1 MFDRTNNK
9 KLKSMKLKNGLNPIK
24 WFTSRILSVK
34 LTLIIALLL
43 VSLGAMA
50 KSPLATQKQIGMFLN
65 STTCVVLEN
74 DVNPYNAIIKDAV
87 EKHWK
92 TTPFEF
98 IDETE
103 FEIRR
108 FDSRYSFIVLMTNIY
123 DKDPSG
129 VSYNYISLVMGGN
142 EKDLNMMPELSNI
155 PLQYTDDN
163 SMDYSYAI
171 PSIVKFMQKHVR
183 MLEKKRFFI
192 SIYGL
197 KYYNKGGFNGK
208 QLLMN
213 KEKMAPDA
221 YSVEKI
227 NSVYPHFVKLLTTKE
242 IENEIASN
250 AKNTLFHFHV
260 GPNQDKVVGKCFEM
274 IFDVEGNL
282 YYYRS
287 RLITNENKD
296 GFNMKDFKRIR

>member
-1 MFDRTNNK
+1 MRTQKLIHKLITLFTTNYSK
-9 KLKSMKLKNGLNPIK
+9 KLVASIA
-24 WFTSRILSVK
+24 
-34 LTLIIALLL
+34 IALF
-43 VSLGAMA
+43 SIATFA
-50 KSPLATQKQIGMFLN
+50 NSPLATQKQIGMFLN

-74 DVNPYNAIIKDAV
+74 EVNPYNGFIKDAI

-103 FEIRR
+103 FEVRR
-108 FDSRYSFIVLMTNIY
+108 FDSRYSFLVLITNVY

-129 VSYNYISLVMGGN
+129 VSYNYLSLVLGGN
-142 EKDLNMMPELSNI
+142 AKNLTSMPELCNI
-155 PLQYTDDN
+155 PLQYADDN

-171 PSIVKFMQKHVR
+171 PAIVMFMQKHVKT
-183 MLEKKRFFI
+183 LEEKRFII
-192 SIYGL
+192 SIFGL
-197 KYYNKGGFNGK
+197 KYYSKRGFKGK

-213 KEKMAPDA
+213 KNKMAPDA

-227 NSVYPHFVKLLTTKE
+227 NTVYPHFVKLLSVKE
-242 IENEIASN
+242 IEDEIAKN

-260 GPNQDKVVGKCFEM
+260 GPNQNKGVGKCFEM

-287 RLITNENKD
+287 RKITNDNQD
-296 GFNMKDFKRIR
+296 GFNMKDFKRIS